1 MITTTIIQKDLR
13 LTATLALL
21 LAVITFLVFSSVLR
35 FDFLNWDDQSYVT
48 ENDHVKG
55 GLTQA
60 GVTWAFVKSHSAN
73 WHPITWLSHMADVS
87 MFGMNPAGHHAIN
100 LVFHIANSVLLMLL
114 LWLMTGSVWRS
125 AMVAALFALHPLHV
139 ESVAWVAERKDVLSA
154 FFGILTLMAYTHYVG
169 ESKVSGRKSKV
180 WYGVALGLFA
190 LGLMSKPMLVTWPF
204 VMLLLDFWP
213 LNRVTIGGWQVTG
226 KVWRRLV
233 LEKIPYFALALAS
246 CWVTVLAQRKD
257 DAMASIDAIP
267 VLARLANAT
276 TSYVQYLAKF
286 FWPQNL
292 SAIYPLQTDIEPWSV
307 IACFM
312 ALLCITILA
321 WRARA
326 TSPFL
331 LVGWLWFL
339 GTLVPVIGLVQVG
352 SQAFADRYT
361 YLPLIGIMISAIWFA
376 GKSAEK
382 LRFSKITNLVI
393 SICVLSLL
401 SWRTTVQ
408 IPVWKNTES
417 LFSGVLARHPNN
429 FQALYGLGGFLSDT
443 GRIDEA
449 LPLLERAL
457 IIEPNSPETLGKMGD
472 IFDSM
477 GQYSDAAKYYE
488 TGLAAHPDHA
498 GLLNNFAWLLAACP
512 NSKIRDGKRASHLA
526 MRACELTQYSKPVF
540 LGTLAAAQAEAGD
553 FQSAIN
559 SAEKAINLATT
570 LELEAT
576 ATKNKQLL
584 ELYRNSKPYRNK

>member
-1 MITTTIIQKDLR
+1 
-13 LTATLALL
+13 
-21 LAVITFLVFSSVLR
+21 
-35 FDFLNWDDQSYVT
+35 
-48 ENDHVKG
+48 
-55 GLTQA
+55 
-60 GVTWAFVKSHSAN
+60 
-73 WHPITWLSHMADVS
+73 
-87 MFGMNPAGHHAIN
+87 
-100 LVFHIANSVLLMLL
+100 
-114 LWLMTGSVWRS
+114 
-125 AMVAALFALHPLHV
+125 
-139 ESVAWVAERKDVLSA
+139 
-154 FFGILTLMAYTHYVG
+154 
-169 ESKVSGRKSKV
+169 
-180 WYGVALGLFA
+180 
-190 LGLMSKPMLVTWPF
+190 
-204 VMLLLDFWP
+204 MLLLDFWP
-213 LNRVTIGGWQVTG
+213 LNRVTSEGWQVTG

-246 CWVTVLAQRKD
+246 CWVTVLAQSKD
-257 DAMASIDAIP
+257 NAMASIDAIP
-267 VLARLANAT
+267 ILTRLANAT
-276 TSYVQYLAKF
+276 TSYVQYLTKF
-286 FWPQNL
+286 LWPQNL

-321 WRARA
+321 WRTRA
-326 TSPFL
+326 TTPFL

-361 YLPLIGIMISAIWFA
+361 YLPLIGIMISSIWFA

-382 LRFSKITNLVI
+382 LRFSKITNFVI
-393 SICVLSLL
+393 SICLLSLL

-417 LFSGVLARHPNN
+417 LFSGVLARHPKN

-443 GRIDEA
+443 GRTDEA
-449 LPLLERAL
+449 LLLLERAL

-477 GQYSDAAKYYE
+477 GQYSDAVKYYE
-488 TGLAAHPDHA
+488 TGLAAHPDHV

-512 NSKIRDGKRASHLA
+512 NSKIRDGKRASQLA

-559 SAEKAINLATT
+559 SAEKAINLATA
-570 LELEAT
+570 LELKPIV
-576 ATKNKQLL
+576 TKNKQLL
-584 ELYRNSKPYRNK
+584 ELYRNSKPYRE